1 MDTYKIGFLCGF
13 LAVFLII
20 AAIQIRKRK
29 KGGSGQFDERQM
41 VGRGKAFQAGF
52 FTLLML
58 ECLNSIGFYLKFLPG
73 DRFLWDIGV
82 FGISITIFAVT
93 AICNDAYLSMT
104 ESPKN
109 LYLSGGLLFGA
120 NLVCFFINISDSGH
134 RSSAMINGM
143 LCLMWAIIVLTQYI
157 HSRNTR
163 KELEE

>member
-1 MDTYKIGFLCGF
+1 MDTNEIGFLCGF

-20 AAIQIRKRK
+20 AAILIRKRK
-29 KGGSGQFDERQM
+29 KDGSGQFDERQI

-52 FTLLML
+52 FTLLVLGML
-58 ECLNSIGFYLKFLPG
+58 NNVGFYLEFLPG

-109 LYLSGGLLFGA
+109 FYLSGGLLFGA

-134 RSSAMINGM
+134 RNSAMINGM

-157 HSRNTR
+157 HNRNTR